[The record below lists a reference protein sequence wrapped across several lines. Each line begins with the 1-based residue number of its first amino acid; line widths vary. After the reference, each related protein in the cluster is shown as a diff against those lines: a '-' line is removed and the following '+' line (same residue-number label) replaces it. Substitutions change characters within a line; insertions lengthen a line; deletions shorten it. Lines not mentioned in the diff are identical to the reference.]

1 MQTVTFGGVLLA
13 HVGLGALL
21 VSLAHA
27 RETITPPKVESL
39 TMVSVAPSTPA
50 PTPPAPEPVKKPDPR
65 PTPKVK
71 TPPKPNTPK
80 LLTAK
85 APVPAATKTFTAP
98 PEPAPAPSAPPAGAT
113 SGEKADK
120 PAAVT
125 PPTHKGGYLNNP
137 RPAYPPL
144 SVELGEEG
152 KVLLR
157 VHVSVDGRAESADV
171 ERSSGFPRLDRAALT
186 AVRGWRFVPARRGDE
201 PIAFTYTVPL
211 DFSIKKQTQS

>member
-1 MQTVTFGGVLLA
+1 M
-13 HVGLGALL
+13 
-21 VSLAHA
+21 
-27 RETITPPKVESL
+27 
-39 TMVSVAPSTPA
+39 
-50 PTPPAPEPVKKPDPR
+50 
-65 PTPKVK
+65 
-71 TPPKPNTPK
+71 
-80 LLTAK
+80 
-85 APVPAATKTFTAP
+85 
-98 PEPAPAPSAPPAGAT
+98 
-113 SGEKADK
+113 
-120 PAAVT
+120 T